1 MASTRNIRQG
11 FQTKYLV
18 LVLEIIT
25 DKLTTHFSSAHGRE
39 ERGERR
45 EERGERREERGER
58 REERGER
65 REERGYSQNSDGVAR
80 SSSTSPAADADDG
93 ITGLSAVP

>member
-1 MASTRNIRQG
+1 MASTRNIRQS
-11 FQTKYLV
+11 FPTEYLV

-25 DKLTTHFSSAHGRE
+25 DNSTTHFSSAHGRE

-65 REERGYSQNSDGVAR
+65 RVNTHRILTVLQDPAPR
-80 SSSTSPAADADDG
+80 LHPLTQTTASP
-93 ITGLSAVP
+93 VCRR